1 MTADD
6 RPLVVVLGA
15 SGFIG
20 SAVTRE
26 LAKRPVRLRAV
37 ARRPPR
43 PPSAPVADVE
53 SRSADL
59 TVKDRLAEAVRD
71 ADAVVHLV
79 AALSGGKS
87 WRGADDD
94 PESERVNVGLVR
106 DLVDVL
112 ADGSRAGSRAGG
124 TAGPPAVLFAG
135 TTAQAGTTERIRID
149 GTEPDLP
156 ETAYDRQ
163 KLRAEE
169 VVKKATAEGAVRG
182 ISLRLPTVFG
192 HGADSTAADRG
203 VVSAMAR
210 RALEGRPLTMWNDGS
225 VLRDLLYVDDVV
237 RAFAAALDNAEPL
250 AGRHWLLGT
259 GAARRLG
266 DVFAL
271 IAEVVSAH
279 TGLPPVPVTVVE
291 PPAGA
296 ARSTDFHSVEVDSS
310 AFRRVTGWRPEVPL
324 REALTRTVAA
334 LASSS
339 VPTR

>member
-1 MTADD
+1 MTAAD

-26 LAKRPVRLRAV
+26 LAKRPVRLRTV
-37 ARRPPR
+37 ARRPPLL
-43 PPSAPVADVE
+43 PSAPVADVE

-112 ADGSRAGSRAGG
+112 ADGTAGS

-135 TTAQAGTTERIRID
+135 TTAQAGATERIRID

-237 RAFAAALDNAEPL
+237 RAFAAALDNVEPL

-271 IAEVVSAH
+271 IAEVVSEH